1 MAPNMFKRTMARV
14 EDGQGDVTYRC
25 MACVRRELA
34 AQEVERFQRC
44 AGITV
49 GNGMFRQ
56 SWCMRQ
62 VRQVCAG
69 CEGR

>member
-1 MAPNMFKRTMARV
+1 MATFIFTRTMARV
-14 EDGQGDVTYRC
+14 EDGQGQVTYRC

-49 GNGMFRQ
+49 GTGMFRQ
-56 SWCMRQ
+56 SWYMRQ
-62 VRQVCAG
+62 VRQVCG
-69 CEGR
+69 RCEVR